1 MTAPSSHCQTIT
13 SQVGAWPET
22 KSETVQKKEGTVSKH
37 QKDAASFLVHLTLIP
52 SSINVERHDSGEDYA
67 ATEDCYFYD

>member
-1 MTAPSSHCQTIT
+1 MRQS
-13 SQVGAWPET
+13 
-22 KSETVQKKEGTVSKH
+22 KKRGDSFQADVPAAS
-37 QKDAASFLVHLTLIP
+37 KDAASFLVHLTLIP